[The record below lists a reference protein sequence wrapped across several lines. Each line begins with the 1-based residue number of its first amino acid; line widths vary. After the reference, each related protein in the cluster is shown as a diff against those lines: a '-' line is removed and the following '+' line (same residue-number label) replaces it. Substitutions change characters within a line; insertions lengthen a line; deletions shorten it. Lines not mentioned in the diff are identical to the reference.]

1 MVDALSTDD
10 ELMTVAEV
18 AEFFRVVPMT
28 VYRWVQQGKIRG
40 VRVGRT
46 WRIPRSEV
54 DKVVAS

>member
-1 MVDALSTDD
+1 MVEAMTE

-18 AEFFRVVPMT
+18 AEFFRVTPMT
-28 VYRWVQQGKIRG
+28 VYRWVGSGKIRG

-46 WRIPRSEV
+46 WRVPRSEV